1 MSEITAVDSDSSDL
15 RVTEHETLVSS
26 EPLFSPGSELNS
38 PLLQADVLASK
49 IKTSHS
55 ADNSDAFLTAMSGH
69 LTTAGLTEVFNTE
82 MERSEHSFSK
92 SDTLHNNTL
101 RMDGLIRRS
110 GLVFRRAASEAT
122 GGRRK
127 WSPVIFAS
135 CCC

>member
-49 IKTSHS
+49 IKTSDS

-69 LTTAGLTEVFNTE
+69 LTTTELTEFFNTA
-82 MERSEHSFSK
+82 MERSERSFS
-92 SDTLHNNTL
+92 NL
-101 RMDGLIRRS
+101 RMDGFNPATCRR
-110 GLVFRRAASEAT
+110 RTASEAT
-122 GGRRK
+122 GRRRK
-127 WSPVIFAS
+127 RRAVIFAS
-135 CCC
+135 AAAADVTRFE